1 MPPVRRSER
10 AATAA
15 ACLNP
20 SAPRAA
26 RIADEEA
33 GAVAGDLTAGKI
45 AVDLGD
51 DVAVCSVPELQ
62 PHPPA
67 MLPEIGLCAGG
78 ARTRVVH
85 GEDTARA
92 SRVFP
97 QTVESVNLEIERV
110 VAERQ
115 ALRAAGADAATLE
128 ENRQRLASAQAR
140 LSQLLIERHLP
151 DRRIA

>member
-1 MPPVRRSER
+1 MS
-10 AATAA
+10 AAKT
-15 ACLNP
+15 
-20 SAPRAA
+20 PR
-26 RIADEEA
+26 
-33 GAVAGDLTAGKI
+33 
-45 AVDLGD
+45 
-51 DVAVCSVPELQ
+51 VP
-62 PHPPA
+62 
-67 MLPEIGLCAGG
+67 
-78 ARTRVVH
+78 R
-85 GEDTARA
+85 
-92 SRVFP
+92 RVFP